1 MQYAW
6 GIVVTAPKYEIFNEL
21 GYRFFCYHCPKKT
34 DTFLTRT
41 PNKTKT
47 LMYWTIELAAT
58 LEEAP
63 WPATRSELIEFAERN
78 GCPQQ
83 VLDNLYELD
92 EEDDTPYESIEEIW
106 PDYIMKEDFF
116 HGEEDEGFDYDDV

>member
-1 MQYAW
+1 
-6 GIVVTAPKYEIFNEL
+6 
-21 GYRFFCYHCPKKT
+21 
-34 DTFLTRT
+34 
-41 PNKTKT
+41 
-47 LMYWTIELAAT
+47 MYWTIELAAT
-58 LEEAP
+58 LEDAP
-63 WPATRSELIEFAERN
+63 WPATRDELIEWAERN

-116 HGEEDEGFDYDDV
+116 HNEEDEGFDYDDVWFLNFFIKKFFIKAVAWDIWATVFFDFIHREFHNPL